1 MAQPQERYQV
11 SRREETRADEPG
23 DARPNE
29 NDDKN
34 IYYKQLEDFLK
45 QKKNTLTTDLSKI
58 I

>member
-1 MAQPQERYQV
+1 M

-23 DARPNE
+23 DARPNA

-34 IYYKQLEDFLK
+34 IYYKQLEEFLK

-58 I
+58 IQTNDE

>member
-1 MAQPQERYQV
+1 V